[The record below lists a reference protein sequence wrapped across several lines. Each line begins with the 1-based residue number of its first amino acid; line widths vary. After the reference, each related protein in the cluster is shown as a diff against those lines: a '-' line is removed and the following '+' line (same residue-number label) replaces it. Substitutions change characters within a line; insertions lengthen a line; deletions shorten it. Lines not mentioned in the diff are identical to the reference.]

1 MNVLITGSGGFIGQC
16 LSQALESQYSI
27 IRHGRKANISA
38 ANENY
43 FQLNVSGSA
52 NWQEYLK
59 NVDVIVH
66 LAASAHNKSIGD
78 DTINEV
84 NVNGALTLAKQAVTA
99 GVKRFIFMS
108 SIGVLG
114 NKTTTPFNEENT
126 ESPHSEYAQSKLKA
140 EKALLEIAKGTELE
154 VVIIR
159 PVLVYGDAAPGNFS
173 KLKSLILQFSFLPF
187 GLIRN
192 KRSFIS
198 VGNLVSFIR
207 LCIEHPKAKNEIFCI
222 SDDADVSIK
231 EFTDA
236 IAAGLT
242 KNIVQFP
249 VPGWLMRFVGRL
261 FGKEEMVEQL
271 VGDLQVDISIVTH
284 LLGWSPV
291 ETMQQA
297 MDKIGQK

>member
-1 MNVLITGSGGFIGQC
+1 MKVLITGSGGFIGQS

-27 IRHGRKANISA
+27 IRHSRKANISA
-38 ANENY
+38 TNENH
-43 FQLNVSGSA
+43 FQLNVCGSA

-66 LAASAHNKSIGD
+66 LAASAHNKSSGE

-84 NVNGALTLAKQAVTA
+84 NVNGALTLAKQAVAA

-114 NKTTTPFNEENT
+114 NKTTTPFDEET
-126 ESPHSEYAQSKLKA
+126 SESPHSEYAQSKFKA
-140 EKALLEIAKGTELE
+140 ENALLEFAKATDLE

-173 KLKSLILQFSFLPF
+173 KLKSLILQFPFLPF

-207 LCIEHPKAKNEIFCI
+207 LCIEHPKAENEIFCI
-222 SDDADVSIK
+222 SDDVEVSIK
-231 EFTDA
+231 EFTNA
-236 IAAGLT
+236 IAAGLS
-242 KNIVQFP
+242 KKIVQLP
-249 VPGWLMRFVGRL
+249 VPGWLMRRVARL
-261 FGKEEMVEQL
+261 FGKEGMVEQL
-271 VGDLQVDISIVTH
+271 IGDLQVDISKAKN

-297 MDKIGQK
+297 MDKIR